1 MWDWLLNLLL
11 DNLRV
16 STDTL
21 KGMVDEADTDKDGFV
36 TMRELYDK
44 YRRWKG

>member
-21 KGMVDEADTDKDGFV
+21 KSMVDDADTDRDGFV
-36 TMRELYDK
+36 TMRELYDR
-44 YRRWKG
+44 YRMWKE

>member
-21 KGMVDEADTDKDGFV
+21 RSMVDEADTDRDGFV
-36 TMRELYDK
+36 TMRELYDR
-44 YRRWKG
+44 YREWRE

>member
-21 KGMVDEADTDKDGFV
+21 KSMVDEADTDRDGHV
-36 TMRELYDK
+36 TMRELYDR
-44 YRRWKG
+44 YRMWRE

>member
-21 KGMVDEADTDKDGFV
+21 KGMVDEADTDRDGFV
-36 TMRELYDK
+36 TMRELYDR
-44 YRRWKG
+44 YREWRK